1 MWVMYFEFESDF
13 KNEFKNDVWIILA
26 SAVLLSG
33 RVSALRC

>member
-1 MWVMYFEFESDF
+1 MYFEFESD
-13 KNEFKNDVWIILA
+13 FKNDVWIILA